1 MKLVINFAAWQTPCL
16 DSLVKESS
24 NPSPVWK
31 TSWRA
36 NRPHSLG
43 SLPSSSLP
51 HHHHQHH
58 PHRSQTCSAHTFG
71 RQEVITSD
79 GCCVK
84 MGAGKEPR
92 LSTVVVVRDTQTTW
106 TCRVKHGLGTVIWL
120 LPQSDGIS
128 SPRQQSRLA
137 TSSTYPR
144 QTCLNKQIVRRFA
157 GVCQLGTCCQWRPQ
171 RAVCVCASMFEC
183 EYAYE
188 CMRQRLYVCVVKRH
202 SSYVC
207 PL

>member
-1 MKLVINFAAWQTPCL
+1 MKLVINFGAWQTPCS
-16 DSLVKESS
+16 DSLVEESS

-43 SLPSSSLP
+43 SLPSSPPSPPPTSPPPVTDLLSS
-51 HHHHQHH
+51 HVWQAGSDNL
-58 PHRSQTCSAHTFG
+58 RWLLCEDGG
-71 RQEVITSD
+71 RQGT
-79 GCCVK
+79 
-84 MGAGKEPR
+84 R

-128 SPRQQSRLA
+128 SPRQQSWLA

-171 RAVCVCASMFEC
+171 RAVCV
-183 EYAYE
+183 
-188 CMRQRLYVCVVKRH
+188 
-202 SSYVC
+202 
-207 PL
+207 